1 MIKTGAEP
9 DKFSIV
15 DTSSSCTIGN
25 IKLDLMRALHVPI
38 PLQRIYDKHAIQ
50 LPSYR
55 TLSHCGL
62 QDDEMLFM
70 VEQCSEECEFDCVSC
85 SAAWARLVG

>member
-15 DTSSSCTIGN
+15 NTSSSRTIYY
-25 IKLDLMRALHVPI
+25 IQLALMRTLHVPI
-38 PLQRIYDKHAIQ
+38 ALQRIYDKHANQ

-62 QDDEMLFM
+62 QDCEMLFM

-85 SAAWARLVG
+85 SAAWARLAG